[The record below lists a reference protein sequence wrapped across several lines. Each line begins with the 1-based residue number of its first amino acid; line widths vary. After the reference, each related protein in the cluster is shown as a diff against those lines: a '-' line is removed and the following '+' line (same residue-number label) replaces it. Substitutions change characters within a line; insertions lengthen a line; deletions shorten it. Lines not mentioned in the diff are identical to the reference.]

1 MSTATNYQ
9 SQITIDNNTGDVF
22 LEAFL
27 IDATHLNQKGWKVS
41 FDDPVSFDNIVQ
53 RSIGHPLVLYERKL
67 PNGEKIWDHPVSETG
82 SVEDDIEFQKP
93 YVVGKAVHNKKIRE
107 GLWHTTYKI
116 IHEGAKR
123 FLKGIKERSISLFTS
138 PHIVRPVL
146 EDRQNIK
153 TWAVVHNAIVSSP
166 ANGKQLA
173 KVASICEG
181 DPQSSCA
188 SLFASM
194 DTPEKFPKCGYC
206 LGDSLKEYLNH
217 VTSHS
222 LKTENSSSMSDNSQ
236 GQQSTG
242 QTGNS
247 NGQAA
252 STSSNN
258 PTAGVNDNGN
268 GTQTLINN
276 QSPGPNNQ
284 QLQQEAGLAGNNDEA
299 QKTIAALKAEI
310 EQLKSQNSNND
321 AAKNQEARIA
331 NLEKELALSKRTGS
345 IEKLLTQAI
354 ALYSNDDG
362 SVNEKEYNADLKK
375 LVESNHNIDEI
386 QELIQAKFV
395 LHQHAKG
402 KLTGN
407 KASNTSPDPVT
418 SQVSE
423 SASIHYTEMNGSTE
437 TKTESASNS
446 NASQELSQNYVNV
459 LNHLNNERL
468 AFRSKFGGLV

>member
-41 FDDPVSFDNIVQ
+41 YDDPASYDNTVQ
-53 RSIGHPLVLYERKL
+53 KSIGHPLVLFERKL

-93 YVVGKAVHNKKIRE
+93 YIIGKAVHNKKVRD
-107 GLWHTTYKI
+107 GLWHTTYEI

-153 TWAVVHNAIVSSP
+153 TWAVVHNAIVSNP

-173 KVASICEG
+173 KVASICQG

-194 DTPEKFPKCGYC
+194 DTPEKQCGNC

-236 GQQSTG
+236 GQSTG
-242 QTGNS
+242 QTGN

-252 STSSNN
+252 STSNN

-284 QLQQEAGLAGNNDEA
+284 QLQQQQQEGLAGNNDEA
-299 QKTIAALKAEI
+299 QKIIAALKAEI
-310 EQLKSQNSNND
+310 ESLKSQNSD
-321 AAKNQEARIA
+321 VDTAKNQETRIA

-354 ALYSNDDG
+354 TLYSNDDG

-407 KASNTSPDPVT
+407 KASNTSLDSVT

-437 TKTESASNS
+437 TKTESASNN
-446 NASQELSQNYVNV
+446 NASQKLSQNYVNV
-459 LNHLNNERL
+459 LNHINNERL
-468 AFRSKFGGLV
+468 TFRSKFGGLA

>member
-1 MSTATNYQ
+1 MSANYQ

-27 IDATHLNQKGWKVS
+27 IDATHLNEKGWKVS
-41 FDDPVSFDNIVQ
+41 YDDPVSYDNTVQ
-53 RSIGHPLVLYERKL
+53 RSLGHPLVLFERKL

-93 YVVGKAVHNKKIRE
+93 YIIGKSVHNKKVRD

-194 DTPEKFPKCGYC
+194 DTPDRLPKCGYC

-222 LKTENSSSMSDNSQ
+222 LKTENSSSMSDNSSAQ
-236 GQQSTG
+236 GQTQG
-242 QTGNS
+242 TGN

-252 STSSNN
+252 ASNN
-258 PTAGVNDNGN
+258 PTNPEINNDNGN
-268 GTQTLINN
+268 GTQTIIN
-276 QSPGPNNQ
+276 QSPGPQ
-284 QLQQEAGLAGNNDEA
+284 QSGQEAGNNDEA

-310 EQLKSQNSNND
+310 ENLKSQNSNVD
-321 AAKNQEARIA
+321 AAKNQETRIA

-354 ALYSNDDG
+354 TLYSNDDG

-407 KASNTSPDPVT
+407 KASNTSLDSVT

-423 SASIHYTEMNGSTE
+423 SASIHYTEMNGSSTE
-437 TKTESASNS
+437 TKTESASNNNS
-446 NASQELSQNYVNV
+446 VQEKLSQNYVNV
-459 LNHLNNERL
+459 LNHLNGERL
-468 AFRSKFGGLV
+468 AFRSKFGGLA

>member
-1 MSTATNYQ
+1 MDSK
-9 SQITIDNNTGDVF
+9 TGDVF

-27 IDATHLNQKGWKVS
+27 IDATHLNDKGWKVS
-41 FDDPVSFDNIVQ
+41 YDDPVSYDNTVQ
-53 RSIGHPLVLYERKL
+53 RSLGHPLVLYERTI
-67 PNGEKIWDHPVSETG
+67 NGHKIWDHPVSESG
-82 SVEDDIEFQKP
+82 SVEEDIEFQKP
-93 YVVGKAVHNKKIRE
+93 YIIGKAVHNKKVRD

-123 FLKGIKERSISLFTS
+123 FLKGVKESAISLFTS

-146 EDRQNIK
+146 EDRKNIK
-153 TWAVVHNAIVSSP
+153 RWGVIHNAIVSNP

-181 DPQSSCA
+181 DPNSACA

-194 DTPEKFPKCGYC
+194 DTPDDKLPKCSYC
-206 LGDSLKEYLNH
+206 LGDSLKEYLAN

-222 LKTENSSSMSDNSQ
+222 LKTESSSNMSDNSQ
-236 GQQSTG
+236 GQSTG
-242 QTGNS
+242 QAGN
-247 NGQAA
+247 NGQ
-252 STSSNN
+252 TGSSNN
-258 PTAGVNDNGN
+258 PTNNNPSINDNGN
-268 GTQTLINN
+268 GTQTIVK
-276 QSPGPNNQ
+276 SPGPNQQSNQ
-284 QLQQEAGLAGNNDEA
+284 NNQQQEAGGNDDSQ
-299 QKTIAALKAEI
+299 QKTIEALKTEI

-321 AAKNQEARIA
+321 AAKNQETRIA

-354 ALYSNDDG
+354 SLYTDDSG

-375 LVESNHNIDEI
+375 LVESNHNIEEI

-395 LHQHAKG
+395 LNQHAKG

-407 KASNTSPDPVT
+407 KASNTSPDFDSVT

-423 SASIHYTEMNGSTE
+423 SASIHYTEMDGSNSNQQSST
-437 TKTESASNS
+437 TTTESASITSLNKKF
-446 NASQELSQNYVNV
+446 SQNYVNV
-459 LNHLNNERL
+459 LNHLNSERL
-468 AFRSKFGGLV
+468 ALRSRFSSGGSV